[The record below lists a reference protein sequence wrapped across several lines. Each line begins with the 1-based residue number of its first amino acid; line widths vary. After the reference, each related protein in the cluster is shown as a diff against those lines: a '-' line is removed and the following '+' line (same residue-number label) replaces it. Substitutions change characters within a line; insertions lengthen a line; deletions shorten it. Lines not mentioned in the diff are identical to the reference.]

1 VAPFGLPPKAPKAPG
16 DSSCEDEDTNCKHW
30 ANQDECQKNPTF
42 MLAHCKKSCKM
53 CDPAKTNTGVVI
65 DVPVKT
71 A

>member
-1 VAPFGLPPKAPKAPG
+1 VAPFGLPPKPAAG
-16 DSSCEDEDTNCKHW
+16 ATACEDEDPNCKRW
-30 ANQDECQKNPTF
+30 ASEDECEKNPQF
-42 MLAHCKKSCKM
+42 MLTTCKKSCKM